1 MDLLCSRPSQHPM
14 IVPACSYATRKE
26 PIEGLGGI
34 IQFTL
39 VPKDI
44 RRASIGLFQY
54 VVSIDVGS
62 NVSKKR
68 QPSPTL
74 PSETCETAV
83 GILGNQLF

>member
-1 MDLLCSRPSQHPM
+1 MFTAVPTPM

-26 PIEGLGGI
+26 PIEGLGGPVLI
-34 IQFTL
+34 IQFTS

-44 RRASIGLFQY
+44 RRANIGLFQY

-68 QPSPTL
+68 QPSPPL
-74 PSETCETAV
+74 PFETCETAV